1 VKKIFLCIFL
11 AVFIIR
17 VFSQD
22 TTALLTGRVYDKYNE
37 RGVSYA
43 HVINR
48 AVLSG
53 TISDSLGIF
62 TIPAAKGDTLFVSA
76 MGYQFDLAVV
86 DSVSADT
93 AFVVNLVPR
102 AYMLPEVV
110 IYELNT
116 YEKFKKRFAEIEL
129 EEDTYQ
135 IPGLPHVKPF
145 GVPSLRDT
153 NYLQNP
159 LFALR
164 SPISFLY
171 YNFSKREKNRR
182 KYYQLVEEEQMRKK
196 ARLKYSDELI
206 MRVTGIE
213 EDEIDDFLRFCD
225 FDPQYILSLSDYE
238 IYQLIIEKHRKYRE
252 LNNEQ

>member
-1 VKKIFLCIFL
+1 MKKIFLCIFL
-11 AVFIIR
+11 AVFITPG
-17 VFSQD
+17 FSQD
-22 TTALLTGRVYDKYNE
+22 ATAFLTGRVYDKYNE

-62 TIPAAKGDTLFVSA
+62 IIPATKGDTLFISA

-116 YEKFKKRFAEIEL
+116 YEKFKKRFAEIRL
-129 EEDTYQ
+129 EDETYH
-135 IPGLPHVKPF
+135 IPGLPHVKPL

-182 KYYQLVEEEQMRKK
+182 KYYQLLEEDQVRKR
-196 ARLKYSDELI
+196 ARSKYTDELI
-206 MRVTGIE
+206 IRATGIE

-225 FDPQYILSLSDYE
+225 FDPQYILSLTDYE
-238 IYQLIIEKHRKYRE
+238 IYRLIIERYRQYRE